1 MKLSQRAKKL
11 QPSATLA
18 ITAKEKALKAQGV
31 DVIGFG
37 AGEPDF
43 DSPENV
49 KEEAIRAIRA
59 GFTKYTAVGGIDEL
73 KEAIINRMKLDYGL
87 EYQKPEIIVSNGAKH
102 TLYNLTQAMFEEG
115 DEVIVPAPYWV
126 SYPEQITLAGADPVI
141 LNTREEEGFKID
153 PAELKKLITPKTRA
167 LVLNYPSNPTGATY
181 NEVELRRIVDVA
193 MEAGLTI
200 ISDEIYD
207 KIIFDGI
214 KHTPVATLG
223 EDVKKATILVNGVSK
238 TYAMT
243 GWRIGYAAGDKDVIN
258 AMGKLHI
265 PMGRARGLQGS
276 SRRDRGQDAGVRKEE
291 ELYSREAQ
299 CDTRHEML
307 QPAGGFLRVPQRV
320 RFLRQALQREG
331 YKQLHDLHRV
341 PAGRSQGGRRSG
353 GFLRLG
359 RPCENFF
366 CDFDGKHREGDGQDR
381 GSGRQI
387 ELSGVSGFSLY
398 TPYP

>member
-31 DVIGFG
+31 DVVGFG

-59 GFTKYTAVGGIDEL
+59 GLTKYTAVGGIDEL

-181 NEVELRRIVDVA
+181 NEIELGRIVDVA

-214 KHTPVATLG
+214 KHTPVASLG

-243 GWRIGYAAGDKDVIN
+243 GWRIGYAAGDKNVIN
-258 AMGKLHI
+258 AMGKLQGQSTSNPTSISQWAAIEAYRGPHDIIGERTREFEKRKNYIVERLNAI
-265 PMGRARGLQGS
+265 PGMKCFSPQG
-276 SRRDRGQDAGVRKEE
+276 AF
-291 ELYSREAQ
+291 YAF
-299 CDTRHEML
+299 
-307 QPAGGFLRVPQRV
+307 P
-320 RFLRQALQREG
+320 
-331 YKQLHDLHRV
+331 
-341 PAGRSQGGRRSG
+341 
-353 GFLRLG
+353 
-359 RPCENFF
+359 N
-366 CDFDGKHREGDGQDR
+366 
-381 GSGRQI
+381 
-387 ELSGVSGFSLY
+387 VSGFYGKRFNGKEINSSMTFTEFLLDEAKVAVVPGDSFGSDDHVRISFA
-398 TPYP
+398 TSMENIVKGMDRIEEAVGKLS

>member
-43 DSPENV
+43 DSPENI
-49 KEEAIRAIRA
+49 KEEAIKAIRA

-153 PAELKKLITPKTRA
+153 PDELKKLITPRTRA

-258 AMGKLHI
+258 AMGKLQGQSTSNPTSISQWAALEAYRGPHDVIEDRTREFEKRKNYIVERLNAI
-265 PMGRARGLQGS
+265 PGMKCFSPQG
-276 SRRDRGQDAGVRKEE
+276 AF
-291 ELYSREAQ
+291 YAF
-299 CDTRHEML
+299 
-307 QPAGGFLRVPQRV
+307 P
-320 RFLRQALQREG
+320 
-331 YKQLHDLHRV
+331 
-341 PAGRSQGGRRSG
+341 
-353 GFLRLG
+353 
-359 RPCENFF
+359 N
-366 CDFDGKHREGDGQDR
+366 
-381 GSGRQI
+381 
-387 ELSGVSGFSLY
+387 VSGFYGKRYNGKDINSSMTFTEFLLDEAKVAVVPGDSFGSDDHVRISFA
-398 TPYP
+398 TSMENIVKGMDRIEEAVGKLS

>member
-49 KEEAIRAIRA
+49 KEEAIKAIRA

-141 LNTREEEGFKID
+141 LNTLEEEGFKID

-181 NEVELRRIVDVA
+181 NEVELRLIVDVA

-258 AMGKLHI
+258 AMGKLQGQSTSNPTSISQWAALEAYRGPHDVIEERTREFEKRKNYIVERLNAI
-265 PMGRARGLQGS
+265 PGMKCFSPQG
-276 SRRDRGQDAGVRKEE
+276 AF
-291 ELYSREAQ
+291 YAF
-299 CDTRHEML
+299 
-307 QPAGGFLRVPQRV
+307 P
-320 RFLRQALQREG
+320 
-331 YKQLHDLHRV
+331 
-341 PAGRSQGGRRSG
+341 
-353 GFLRLG
+353 
-359 RPCENFF
+359 N
-366 CDFDGKHREGDGQDR
+366 
-381 GSGRQI
+381 
-387 ELSGVSGFSLY
+387 VSGFYGKRYNGKDVNSSMSFTEFLLDEAKVAVVPGDSFGSDDHVRISFA
-398 TPYP
+398 TSMENIVKGMDRIEEAVGKLS